1 MAVWFGAIAAI
12 LHDALIILG
21 LFAILK
27 TVMPFSMEMNR
38 NIIAALLTIIG
49 YSINDTVVVF
59 DRIRE
64 YITERPKTSLEEN
77 VNEAVSSTLSRTL
90 MTSVTTLL
98 VVLILFFF
106 GGPDLKSLSFALIVG
121 IVVGTYSSIFVA
133 TPLAVDFLKRQE
145 ANK

>member
-1 MAVWFGAIAAI
+1 
-12 LHDALIILG
+12 
-21 LFAILK
+21 
-27 TVMPFSMEMNR
+27 MEMNR

-64 YITERPKTSLEEN
+64 YITERPKTALEEN

-121 IVVGTYSSIFVA
+121 IIVGTYSSIFVA

-145 ANK
+145 GNK